1 MAKVIIN
8 GAQFRPFTMDE
19 LLKPLALA
27 TEEHH
32 RIEDQQNAMAEE
44 AAMWEW
50 LLPQTGEAR
59 NAYNTW
65 NENLRAQVDALNAN
79 GLSPQVRQQ
88 MTSLRR
94 TSPIKALT
102 YANEQLQK
110 EMQIRAQ
117 RGDNAVYEKPNL
129 TIDDF
134 WRGATPNNNYR
145 DLSQITQQTS
155 NAVQAYARTIQ
166 SSPNFQKAIGSNGQ
180 YFDISQTQGVPYAV
194 IQAAFDP
201 NYTPANDQER
211 DALNQIRNIVN
222 SQRGDRFS
230 QYDAAGQSKIDNA
243 IYQGLLTGS
252 EVTTHQLQQDRS
264 LERAATRQSMQ
275 QSAALFNQQY
285 DIVEETVNGRTIQ
298 RAVER
303 PEYTLRQWNLK
314 GYDALR
320 DANNN
325 IVTDVNGNMIPVKI
339 QPTNQNPTNTGNQ
352 RGRYYNGYYSH
363 KRGSNPVT
371 GRLSA
376 SNELDLGPT
385 NPRGFMELSDEH
397 KDEVLRLL
405 GLSLP
410 AGESYESVY
419 RANKDL
425 INNHTLLEYDRE
437 KDGTGAHNQIIVI
450 GNYGNNYGT
459 QQQSGQPQSQGN
471 PNLTMPEE

>member
-134 WRGATPNNNYR
+134 WRGATPNNSYR

-252 EVTTHQLQQDRS
+252 EVTTHQLQQDRVC
-264 LERAATRQSMQ
+264 
-275 QSAALFNQQY
+275 N
-285 DIVEETVNGRTIQ
+285 
-298 RAVER
+298 
-303 PEYTLRQWNLK
+303 K
-314 GYDALR
+314 
-320 DANNN
+320 
-325 IVTDVNGNMIPVKI
+325 
-339 QPTNQNPTNTGNQ
+339 
-352 RGRYYNGYYSH
+352 
-363 KRGSNPVT
+363 
-371 GRLSA
+371 
-376 SNELDLGPT
+376 
-385 NPRGFMELSDEH
+385 
-397 KDEVLRLL
+397 VLL
-405 GLSLP
+405 
-410 AGESYESVY
+410 Y
-419 RANKDL
+419 L
-425 INNHTLLEYDRE
+425 INNMILLKKLLMAEQFRE
-437 KDGTGAHNQIIVI
+437 
-450 GNYGNNYGT
+450 
-459 QQQSGQPQSQGN
+459 QQRGQSTHLDSGI
-471 PNLTMPEE
+471 

>member
-19 LLKPLALA
+19 LLRPLALA

-44 AAMWEW
+44 AAMWDW

-102 YANEQLQK
+102 YANEQLQN
-110 EMQIRAQ
+110 EMRIRAQ

-166 SSPNFQKAIGSNGQ
+166 SSPNFQRAIGSNGQ

-201 NYTPANDQER
+201 TYTPANDQER

-230 QYDAAGQSKIDNA
+230 QYDAVGQSKIDNA

-264 LERAATRQSMQ
+264 LERSIAQRKANRDDQLFNFQWKVEDGRIVGINEDYEVMEARQRGMVPEYDESGNIKRDKSGNIIYRRSPSSPSSRTNNSGNGNQLGYYGKNVRKVRVKTIGRRPENIMGYTTDINGDEVVSGTPLNYDNDIFVKDDYLNSVEPALHGDDINGFDYTLSRDGEWIYIVPKATRK
-275 QSAALFNQQY
+275 N
-285 DIVEETVNGRTIQ
+285 
-298 RAVER
+298 
-303 PEYTLRQWNLK
+303 
-314 GYDALR
+314 
-320 DANNN
+320 
-325 IVTDVNGNMIPVKI
+325 
-339 QPTNQNPTNTGNQ
+339 
-352 RGRYYNGYYSH
+352 
-363 KRGSNPVT
+363 
-371 GRLSA
+371 
-376 SNELDLGPT
+376 
-385 NPRGFMELSDEH
+385 
-397 KDEVLRLL
+397 
-405 GLSLP
+405 
-410 AGESYESVY
+410 
-419 RANKDL
+419 
-425 INNHTLLEYDRE
+425 
-437 KDGTGAHNQIIVI
+437 
-450 GNYGNNYGT
+450 
-459 QQQSGQPQSQGN
+459 
-471 PNLTMPEE
+471 PEEEQVEGNVSSGS

>member
-1 MAKVIIN
+1 MAKVIVN

-19 LLKPLALA
+19 LLRPLALA

-44 AAMWEW
+44 AAMWDW

-102 YANEQLQK
+102 YANEQLQN
-110 EMQIRAQ
+110 EMRIRAQ

-166 SSPNFQKAIGSNGQ
+166 SSPNFQRAIGSNGQ

-201 NYTPANDQER
+201 TYTPANDQER

-230 QYDAAGQSKIDNA
+230 QYDAVGQSKIDNA

-264 LERAATRQSMQ
+264 LERGIQSQQARRQQ
-275 QSAALFNQQY
+275 QLFDFQWDTDENGNITGYSEQY
-285 DIVEETVNGRTIQ
+285 EIQ
-298 RAVER
+298 LNREKGMI
-303 PEYTLRQWNLK
+303 PEYNEDGSMKRNDQGNIIYKRASSSSSSSSSSSGGGSGTQRIPMLANSVRVRYHSTHGRVGQMGSPSSDNSGHTHRSYEELNNEQRIQADK
-314 GYDALR
+314 YIPEGADPNIYDYYIVDDNDMEIVPRNIRVSDAYEEENQDAL
-320 DANNN
+320 
-325 IVTDVNGNMIPVKI
+325 
-339 QPTNQNPTNTGNQ
+339 
-352 RGRYYNGYYSH
+352 
-363 KRGSNPVT
+363 
-371 GRLSA
+371 
-376 SNELDLGPT
+376 
-385 NPRGFMELSDEH
+385 
-397 KDEVLRLL
+397 
-405 GLSLP
+405 
-410 AGESYESVY
+410 
-419 RANKDL
+419 
-425 INNHTLLEYDRE
+425 
-437 KDGTGAHNQIIVI
+437 
-450 GNYGNNYGT
+450 
-459 QQQSGQPQSQGN
+459 
-471 PNLTMPEE
+471 